1 MTFFF
6 GLNVFRQRLETPINV
21 NDLLSLKISQLPPG
35 IARYILRTPFVDD
48 LVICFRGRSLDTIE
62 RLLQQ
67 AVNAIQWS
75 FFDGK
80 SAKAVHELSSQNTC
94 LHWKSG
100 TSRPAR
106 TDPYHVLLV
115 SRVEASVAS
124 AEITADLFC
133 PLRQSTTHW
142 EPINATWQTQPQW
155 GSRKMYDFQPRSPT

>member
-1 MTFFF
+1 MPSYYLNIAWMFLIESEWTYDILMTFCL

-80 SAKAVHELSSQNTC
+80 SAKAVHELSS
-94 LHWKSG
+94 
-100 TSRPAR
+100 
-106 TDPYHVLLV
+106 
-115 SRVEASVAS
+115 
-124 AEITADLFC
+124 
-133 PLRQSTTHW
+133 
-142 EPINATWQTQPQW
+142 
-155 GSRKMYDFQPRSPT
+155 